1 LVPQLMPG
9 DLAAPS
15 THVCAPVAHDVTPAK
30 HAPGLPVQD
39 CPATQAMQAP
49 LPSHTMPLPQA
60 VPADLL
66 PKSRQ
71 ACVPVAQ
78 LVMPVLHGVGF
89 VAQFAFAVHAPQ
101 VPFPSHTMFVPQL
114 VPPGLL
120 STSTQVWAPVVHDV
134 VPLMQTLGLPVQACP
149 AAHATHAPAPPQT

>member
-1 LVPQLMPG
+1 M
-9 DLAAPS
+9 
-15 THVCAPVAHDVTPAK
+15 PAK
-30 HAPGLPVQD
+30 HAPGLPVHD

-71 ACVPVAQ
+71 ICVPVAQ
-78 LVMPVLHGVGF
+78 LVTPVLHGVGF
-89 VAQFAFAVHAPQ
+89 VVQFAFAAHAPQ

-120 STSTQVWAPVVHDV
+120 LSSTQVWAPVAHDV
-134 VPLMQTLGLPVQACP
+134 VPFLQTVGLPVQACP
-149 AAHATHAPAPPQT
+149 AAHATQAPAPSQTWPTPQLAPAGRFAP